1 MDLYTG
7 PPPGLSRP
15 KTSPP
20 PPPGISLAFP
30 PSPSHLG
37 VVSPVPRRATA
48 APWAS
53 SLAAGLFP
61 ATFPSFPVPP
71 QVPHGLLP
79 SNAAVQPVVGLH
91 NNSRI
96 IDLGTG
102 LPAPTFL
109 DPWHCTHARVCVHAT
124 TPCAACSIALFCCTC
139 HALRFTPGPPPAS
152 PPASTGVARLSR
164 SPRSHSASPA
174 LFRLDVGNGPP
185 PPGFDSHCDGH
196 DDDAYANTLA
206 ESDTCD
212 NSSCPCG
219 TDEPAAYTI
228 TVEQFDEGSEETY
241 DRTFRACSACNRSCK
256 RSFMGHRIKAR
267 IFDNSVRDA
276 LASKTR
282 AENPELKSPTAIPSR
297 SGVSPTP
304 NVNESPLE
312 VVNDLQSPMEAQSSA
327 LHTTTLQ
334 DVPRSDVGPTP
345 LEVVTALQESLHT
358 LNNRPPTPAL
368 FVANVLTK
376 H

>member
-20 PPPGISLAFP
+20 PPPCISLAFP

-102 LPAPTFL
+102 LPAN
-109 DPWHCTHARVCVHAT
+109 
-124 TPCAACSIALFCCTC
+124 LF
-139 HALRFTPGPPPAS
+139 GPLAS
-152 PPASTGVARLSR
+152 RSRARLCSCHNSMRCVQHCPFLLYMSR
-164 SPRSHSASPA
+164 
-174 LFRLDVGNGPP
+174 F
-185 PPGFDSHCDGH
+185 
-196 DDDAYANTLA
+196 
-206 ESDTCD
+206 
-212 NSSCPCG
+212 
-219 TDEPAAYTI
+219 
-228 TVEQFDEGSEETY
+228 
-241 DRTFRACSACNRSCK
+241 
-256 RSFMGHRIKAR
+256 
-267 IFDNSVRDA
+267 
-276 LASKTR
+276 
-282 AENPELKSPTAIPSR
+282 
-297 SGVSPTP
+297 
-304 NVNESPLE
+304 
-312 VVNDLQSPMEAQSSA
+312 A
-327 LHTTTLQ
+327 LHTWPSSCLPPGVYRCSTPVSLSTITLGFSCPFPAGCRQ
-334 DVPRSDVGPTP
+334 W
-345 LEVVTALQESLHT
+345 
-358 LNNRPPTPAL
+358 PPTTWL
-368 FVANVLTK
+368 
-376 H
+376 